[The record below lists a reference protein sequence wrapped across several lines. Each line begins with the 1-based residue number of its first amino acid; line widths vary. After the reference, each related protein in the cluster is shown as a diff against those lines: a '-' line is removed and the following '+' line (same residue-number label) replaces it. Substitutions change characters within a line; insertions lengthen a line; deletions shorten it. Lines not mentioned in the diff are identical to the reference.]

1 MSRAAAIDQYIS
13 ALSQG
18 KKYYRACIAKGVYP
32 FPQVLEK
39 ILENQETAGSVNLGL
54 MDIPIDRIAGT
65 WAEGRKTA
73 FAGNMMPLLD
83 ENTEFA
89 QKWVSLCESQ
99 LEEGI
104 RDPISCIEYLGSFY
118 VQEGHKRV
126 SVLKS
131 FGSPSIPGTVTRVI
145 PALTDDMGIRV
156 YYEFMDFYK
165 LSRIYLVSFT
175 RLGGYI
181 RLQAALGMEPDHV
194 WTEEERRAFSSEFR
208 QFKEAFDAL
217 NTEKLPLTAGDAFL
231 SFLKVHPYSETQ
243 TMDAEKIKS
252 ALTSLWP
259 DIRLLAQGEPI
270 KVSSEPEEKEKGLLS
285 RILGTPRLHAA
296 FIYNFDPQKSA
307 WASAHERGQKY
318 LEEKLG
324 DSVTVSTC
332 LCGDDDAVEVMEKA
346 VADGA
351 NVIFATTPTLIDVC
365 RRIAAKY
372 KNVAV
377 FNCSLSMPYA
387 GVRSYY
393 CRNYEGKFIS
403 GAIAGAMARND
414 KIGYV
419 ANYPIMGATAAINAF
434 ALGARLTN
442 PRVKVYLR
450 WSCLPGNPM
459 KELLDE
465 GVTVLS
471 NRDEDGA
478 KPFLAW
484 HVGTYLVTEDG
495 QLEPLASTRWDWGK
509 FYEKTMRSLQ
519 TGGIEALRSSDCA
532 VNDWWGISTGVVDV
546 DIPETLPDGMKQL
559 ARILKNGI
567 LTENVDPFLCPITAQ
582 DGTVISEGER
592 LFAPDEL
599 MRMDWLCE
607 NVDGI
612 IPDFDSLLPQSRELV
627 RLLGIHRETIP
638 PKTEEAKK

>member
-1 MSRAAAIDQYIS
+1 MSRAEAIEQYNN
-13 ALSQG
+13 ALNQG
-18 KKYYRACIAKGVYP
+18 KKYYKACMAKGAYP

-39 ILENQETAGSVNLGL
+39 LLEDRETVGTANLGL
-54 MDIPIDRIAGT
+54 VDIPADRIVGT
-65 WAEGRKTA
+65 WVEGRKSA
-73 FAGNMMPLLD
+73 FAGNMMPLL
-83 ENTEFA
+83 EASSEFG
-89 QKWVSLCESQ
+89 QKWISLCESH

-104 RDPISCIEYLGSFY
+104 RDPISCIEYLGNFY

-131 FGSPSIPGTVTRVI
+131 FDAPTIPGTVTRMI
-145 PALTDDMGIRV
+145 PALTEDMGIKI

-165 LSRIYLVSFT
+165 LSQLYLVSFT
-175 RLGGYI
+175 REGSYA
-181 RLQAALGMEPDHV
+181 RLQAALGLEPDQA
-194 WTEEERRAFSSEFR
+194 WTEEARRSFSSDYR
-208 QFKEAFDAL
+208 QFKAAFDAL
-217 NTEKLPLTAGDAFL
+217 NTEKLPLTAGDALL
-231 SFLKVHPYSETQ
+231 SFLQVHPY
-243 TMDAEKIKS
+243 AELQAMTSDQVKA
-252 ALTSLWP
+252 ALTALWP

-270 KVSSEPEEKEKGLLS
+270 QVSSEPEEKEKGLLS

-296 FIYNFDPQKSA
+296 FIYNFDPEKSP
-307 WASAHERGQKY
+307 WASAHQQGQKY

-324 DSVTVSTC
+324 DSVTVTAH
-332 LCGDDDAVEVMEKA
+332 LCGDSDAAAVMEKA
-346 VADGA
+346 IAQGA
-351 NVIFATTPTLIDVC
+351 NVIFATTPTLVDAC
-365 RRIAAKY
+365 RRIAAQY

-377 FNCSLSMPYA
+377 FACSLSMPYA
-387 GVRSYY
+387 GVRGYY

-414 KIGYV
+414 LIGYV
-419 ANYPIMGATAAINAF
+419 ANYPIMGATAAVNAF

-442 PRVKVYLR
+442 PRARIRLR

-465 GVTVLS
+465 GVSILS

-484 HVGTYLVTEDG
+484 RVGTYLMQEDG
-495 QLEPLASTRWDWGK
+495 LLAPLASTRWNWGK
-509 FYEKTMRSLQ
+509 FYEKTMRALQ
-519 TGGIEALRSSDCA
+519 SGGIEALRDGKRA

-567 LTENVDPFLCPITAQ
+567 IAEEIDPFLCPIRAQ
-582 DGTVISEGER
+582 DGRLISDGTRQFTPE
-592 LFAPDEL
+592 EL

-607 NVDGI
+607 NIEGS
-612 IPDFDSLLPQSRELV
+612 IPDFDSLLPQSQELV

-638 PKTEEAKK
+638 PKTEEATL